1 LSRDSEIPKWV
12 VEEFKALT
20 RNYIP
25 NSEEDAIRL
34 EETLLDFCRKYP
46 ELKNLLEPNDDI
58 LRMLEEE
65 VRKFFHASK

>member
-1 LSRDSEIPKWV
+1 MVKPPKWL
-12 VEEFKALT
+12 VEEFKALL

-25 NSEEDAIRL
+25 KSEGEA
-34 EETLLDFCRKYP
+34 EKVEATLLEFCRRYP

-65 VRKFFHASK
+65 VRSFLGLLGGS